1 MADAAPENIATAMA
15 STTWQ
20 LRAIEA
26 ARWQHMIILAYP
38 NDGRDQARRGLR
50 NSGHW
55 HRITV
60 HVMEV
65 SMRKPGI
72 LLAACGTALALFALG
87 AQAVTCDIVIDR
99 TGAVVYQ
106 DVVPPVDMSVRG
118 AAARDQMRQ
127 RGEQLMI
134 IEASQCPK
142 LVFSTVTGSAGVDE
156 IVAGMRPYVG

>member
-1 MADAAPENIATAMA
+1 
-15 STTWQ
+15 
-20 LRAIEA
+20 
-26 ARWQHMIILAYP
+26 
-38 NDGRDQARRGLR
+38 
-50 NSGHW
+50 
-55 HRITV
+55 
-60 HVMEV
+60 
-65 SMRKPGI
+65 MRKSGI

-106 DVVPPVDMSVRG
+106 DVVPPVDMSARG

-142 LVFSTVTGSAGVDE
+142 LVFATVTGSAGVDE
-156 IVAGMRPYVG
+156 IVSGMRPYIGANGGMGVSARPDSSASNARFPAQTSARTY